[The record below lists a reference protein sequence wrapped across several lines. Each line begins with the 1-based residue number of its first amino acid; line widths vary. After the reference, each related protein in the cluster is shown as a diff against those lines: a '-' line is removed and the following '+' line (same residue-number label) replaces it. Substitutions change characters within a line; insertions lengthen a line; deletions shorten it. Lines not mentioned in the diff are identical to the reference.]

1 MRRFFAILSSLFVA
15 VVAPLCCLAQQAN
28 YQKMSTLVRQLAIT
42 QQAARRAPAAQP
54 DSRELCAFVKI
65 DAREADEVLAS
76 HGCRTLATFGD
87 IRIATI
93 PLRSIASLSLH
104 PSVHRIEARQGNQL
118 HMDTTTVLLGAARAH
133 RGDALPHAFT
143 GKGVVVGVEDIGF
156 DLTHPNFYTSDLSD
170 YRIRR
175 LWDFLS
181 IDTVGSPLYVGA
193 EYTSRQ
199 ALLDYGCSRDG
210 HIQTHGTHTLGS
222 AAGSGFTSPYRG
234 MAPGSDICL
243 VANAVGEDA
252 ALIDSADV
260 YKFTYATDALGF
272 KYIFDYADAVGKPC
286 VLSFSEG
293 SAMDFRGDDQ
303 LYYAIID
310 SLTGPGHIMVA
321 SAGNAGAIISHVT
334 KPKEMERTTVSLLSG
349 GAAAYFS
356 ARGSSDNYQ
365 VCLNLQGP
373 EGQVAERILTVDAI
387 YACADS
393 LLTDTLDV
401 GGKPYYITANCY
413 PSCFDERQN
422 VMEVVLITDE
432 RLGLDY
438 YAGLDIVGNG
448 CEVELFRGAGYL
460 VPANDALGDY
470 AYSIHSPGS
479 APSVICVGAT
489 GYRTGITNYLGQY
502 RPYDKGSSGERS
514 DYSSV
519 GPTYDERI
527 KPDVMAPGTNVI
539 SSYSSYYLEAN
550 PEESDILSDV
560 EHFDWQGRT
569 YAWNANSGTSM
580 STPVVAGTIALWLE
594 AKPDLSPDDII
605 GIIAATSRHHDAA
618 LAYPNN
624 FYGYG
629 EIDAYAGLLHI
640 LGISGI
646 EGLSHHQPSDV
657 RMAWGSDA
665 TLSLDFG
672 SEVDEPVTVR
682 VYSTAGTLVRTVSAV
697 PTAGKM
703 ICPLAPLPA
712 GVYAIQVCGPSPATT
727 GSILVRT
734 E

>member
-1 MRRFFAILSSLFVA
+1 MKRFFITLCALFVTIYA
-15 VVAPLCCLAQQAN
+15 TAQQAD
-28 YQKMSTLVRQLAIT
+28 YRKMSPLVRQLAIG
-42 QQAARRAPAAQP
+42 QQAARRAPAAKP
-54 DSRELCAFVKI
+54 DGRELCAFVKI
-65 DAREADEVLAS
+65 DASEADEVLRKY
-76 HGCRTLATFGD
+76 GCRTLASFGD

-93 PLRSIASLSLH
+93 PIRNLPSLSLQ
-104 PSVHRIEARQGNQL
+104 PAVHRIEARQGNQI

-156 DLTHPNFYTSDLSD
+156 DFTHPNFYSADLSD

-175 LWDFLS
+175 VWDFLS
-181 IDTVGSPLYVGA
+181 LDTVGSQLYVGA
-193 EYTSRQ
+193 EYTTRQ
-199 ALLDYGCSRDG
+199 AIIDHGCSRDG
-210 HIQTHGTHTLGS
+210 LIQTHGTHTLGS
-222 AAGSGFTSPYRG
+222 AAGSGFNSPYKG
-234 MAPGSDICL
+234 MAPGSDICI

-272 KYIFDYADAVGKPC
+272 KYIFDYADAIGKPC
-286 VLSFSEG
+286 VVSFSEG
-293 SAMDFRGDDQ
+293 SAMDFRGDDM

-321 SAGNAGAIISHVT
+321 SAGNAGMQISHIV
-334 KPKEMERTTVSLLSG
+334 KPKDMEQTSVTLLSG

-356 ARGSSDNYQ
+356 AKGSTDNYM
-365 VCLNLQGP
+365 LRLTMQGP
-373 EGQVAERILTVDAI
+373 DGQKAERMLTVDAI
-387 YACADS
+387 YACPDS

-401 GGKPYYITANCY
+401 GGKPYYITVNCY
-413 PSCFDERQN
+413 PSCFDEQQN
-422 VMEVVLITDE
+422 VMEVVLMTDQ

-438 YAGLDIVGNG
+438 YTGIDIVGEG
-448 CEVELFRGAGYL
+448 CEVELFRGAGYI
-460 VPANDALGDY
+460 VPAVAELGDN

-489 GYRTGITNYLGQY
+489 GYRTGVTNYLGQY
-502 RPYDKGSSGERS
+502 QLYDKGSTGERS

-519 GPTYDERI
+519 GPTYDLRV

-550 PEESDILSDV
+550 PEAGDILSDV
-560 EHFDWQGRT
+560 EHFEWNGRT

-580 STPVVAGTIALWLE
+580 STPIVAGTIALWLE
-594 AKPDLSPDDII
+594 AKPDLTPDDII
-605 GIIAATSRHHDAA
+605 GVIAATARRHDPA
-618 LAYPNN
+618 LTYPNN
-624 FYGYG
+624 LYGYG

-657 RMAWGSDA
+657 RMGWGSDA

-672 SEVDEPVTVR
+672 TEVDVPVTIR
-682 VYSTAGTLVRTVSAV
+682 VYSTAGTLVKTASAV

-703 ICPLAPLPA
+703 TCQLAPLPS

-727 GSILVRT
+727 GSFLVRT